1 MARTAN
7 PDTPAGRKILEVA
20 GVLFYERGIGAVGVD
35 LIAEEAGTTKKTL
48 YDRFGSKDALVAA
61 YLKRRE
67 QRWEE
72 FLDEWMR
79 AHHPESGLDRVLAVL
94 DAEEAW
100 WAGSRR
106 GCAFVNAHAELG
118 ESDHP
123 GREVLREGK
132 RRARAKFIALLA
144 ESGVPDAETLG
155 ARVHMVYE
163 GAMVNLT
170 VGGMT
175 DAFDEARETIRVLVG
190 ER

>member
-1 MARTAN
+1 MGRGAN
-7 PDTPAGRKILEVA
+7 PDTPAGRRILEVA

-67 QRWEE
+67 ERWEE
-72 FLDEWMR
+72 FLDEWLRTR
-79 AHHPESGLDRVLAVL
+79 APRSGVDRVLAVL

-132 RRARAKFIALLA
+132 RRSRAKFTALLA
-144 ESGVPDAETLG
+144 EAGVADADTLG

-175 DAFDEARETIRVLVG
+175 GAFDEARDTIRALVAAG
-190 ER
+190 

>member
-1 MARTAN
+1 MTVRTAN

-35 LIAEEAGTTKKTL
+35 LIAAEAGTTKKTL

-72 FLDEWMR
+72 FLGEWLRTR
-79 AHHPESGLDRVLAVL
+79 APESGVDRVLAVL

-118 ESDHP
+118 EGDNP

-132 RRARAKFIALLA
+132 LRARATFTALLA
-144 ESGVPDAETLG
+144 EAGVPDAEVLG
-155 ARVHMVYE
+155 PRVHMVYE

-170 VGGMT
+170 VGGIPE
-175 DAFDEARETIRVLVG
+175 AFDEAREAIRALV
-190 ER
+190 RA

>member
-123 GREVLREGK
+123 GRAVLHESK
-132 RRARAKFIALLA
+132 RRSRAMFIALLA
-144 ESGVPDAETLG
+144 EGGVPDAETVG

-175 DAFDEARETIRVLVG
+175 DAFDEARDTIRALVG